1 MESGLTNG
9 DQARNTATG
18 SRKKEPGKMPRRHP
32 PEGSITLTTYPELER
47 FVGAFAKGHMNLL
60 ILLGAPGLA
69 KSRTV
74 RRLLGPDTAWI
85 EGNATPFGMYRK
97 LFRHRDQFVVIDD
110 VDSLYADKNGVRLL
124 KCLCQTEEEK
134 AVAWHSAA
142 RSLEREGIPREFV
155 TKSRVVI
162 ICNDWR
168 TLNRNVAALQDRGH
182 VLLFAPTAA
191 EVHRKTGEWFAEA
204 EVLRWFEEHL
214 HLVREPSMRLYLRAA
229 ELKRA
234 GMPWREILPLSP
246 PNPRERLVAELVADE
261 NFATQEARAREFH
274 VRGGG
279 CRATYFNHARRL
291 KKKGLSSGCPR

>member
-1 MESGLTNG
+1 MIPRG
-9 DQARNTATG
+9 ARTI
-18 SRKKEPGKMPRRHP
+18 H
-32 PEGSITLTTYPELER
+32 TYEDLER
-47 FVGAFAKGHMNLL
+47 YLGAFAAGHMNLL
-60 ILLGAPGLA
+60 ILVGAAGLA

-74 RRLLGPDTAWI
+74 RRLLGKKTAWI

-97 LFRHRDQFVVIDD
+97 LYRHRDEFVVIDD
-110 VDSLYADKNGVRLL
+110 VDSLYADKNGIRLL

-155 TKSRVVI
+155 TRSRVVI

-182 VLLFAPTAA
+182 VLVFAPTAA
-191 EVHRKTGEWFAEA
+191 EVHRKTGEWFTTEPD
-204 EVLRWFEEHL
+204 VYRWFGENL

-234 GMPWREILPLSP
+234 GMDWMEVLPLAP
-246 PNPRERLVAELVADE
+246 ENPRQRLAAELAADGS
-261 NFATQEARAREFH
+261 FATQEARAREFG

-291 KKKGLSSGCPR
+291 KQSGLNGNGQSSPRQPR